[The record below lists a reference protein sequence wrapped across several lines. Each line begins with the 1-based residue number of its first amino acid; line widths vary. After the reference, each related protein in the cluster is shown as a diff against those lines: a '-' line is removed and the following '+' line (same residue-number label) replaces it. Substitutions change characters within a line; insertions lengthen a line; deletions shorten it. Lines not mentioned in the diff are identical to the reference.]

1 MNSSLIEILKP
12 RTSLFVSKGISSYEI
27 KFGSINNYQYNKK
40 LEEVFQ
46 EILVLILDKIQND
59 EPFSIESF
67 KPNLLG
73 SIIKI
78 GVNVK
83 YPIEILDYSVNELRT
98 EVESLSF
105 DYSQF
110 LRILDRYV
118 QLVKETLSDINLFST
133 STSLSIIQS
142 PPEYQYS
149 DKKISVQEKDI
160 DYEDGRVYPLFPK
173 SRYWENYRNLT
184 KSTSYTPLQYNRT
197 ANSLGKSELAIDI
210 SYRDG
215 LIKDGEF
222 YKLNAGIEEPSRNSF
237 NNEEWTRKSSSRLSN
252 EKKFVNLLDEN
263 IRKYYLS
270 FLSFG
275 FDINPVISD
284 SKIEKYDNSDTEIN
298 KDDLVR
304 TFGGEGKAVYE
315 SIQKLKESSEYL
327 GGYEG
332 SIMGTMDYISMFSD
346 YLVASSYGRNENAS
360 FSIINGEESFG
371 EFATLFFASS
381 PPEKIPGLAFLD
393 GFMGLKSFIQGQKI
407 NVDFTVNDKV
417 VSYNPVAA
425 MFSSGLKDRYR
436 GTLGQNSY
444 SNYKVSDLLLPALES
459 AYKTCLYCGDL
470 ISSSLNSLDGSGR
483 MPGFEG
489 LGSVSVQLIELQK
502 VFPPSALFIEDEGKT
517 LLPGLT
523 GAIRLF
529 LNSYLKLQNSFI
541 SAELPSS
548 SLEIILQGIS
558 VINEQVKEVVSSINK
573 LGVDNFSYIPNISIK
588 SFNTDNNSLIVF
600 LRALG
605 FRDSEVDR
613 LNSVKN
619 FPELIQFFAPLSD
632 SSDLKSFFKGF
643 ELTQLIYEL
652 GGEEA
657 IDSYLE
663 FLYKKSDI
671 DGLLNILSI
680 SQKKKSLTTTLLTN
694 KYPTLIGLLIG
705 LTYAIDPAQ
714 LVKFDRILG
723 KNNLSL
729 LESVSYLLQS
739 GQSTIIKSKQD
750 IELLQ
755 PVIDQAIQ
763 GNYPD
768 PYLSPDL
775 SYEQAKKVSPIGLKQ
790 WTNVINQ
797 SLGEVKSKKFV
808 EYLYDRVVGLTAK
821 ELLVLLGG
829 VSPNTLLGQILD
841 GLEGGS
847 FTRFLK
853 YANITGLGIKLSS
866 YKNSL
871 QLNNFEVLPSSS
883 PVGITAISDTLKNL
897 SSILQITTSTFESSL
912 NYDVGIK
919 LDDYLEALIFTQN
932 KDVETLNTT
941 INSLLSTS
949 DRDNVKDVKSLS
961 GNGKIQESPGI
972 GNSRLPNRIPLRNSI
987 TPEQFRVI
995 FSPSSAS
1002 SLPPSILRSLPSGL
1016 INNFFKFAENNKLIN
1031 SVSTTDERSRVE
1043 RAQASLPP
1051 EPGNILTSTLP
1062 TPGSIN
1068 WNPATEFE
1076 TTPQGIQKPKPLPY
1090 QVANVYKDLE
1100 NIIGI
1105 REDALGAS
1113 SLRVPQFGTL
1123 PSTKLSVSF
1132 NPVESCKR
1140 FGGENCE
1147 EIYQSVADRCVNNLN
1162 KSLYP
1167 EEYTSVPGST
1177 PSSVAIDRPLGTFAE
1192 YKPSRQFIPTS
1203 SYSSPP
1209 IYVSLLEDKIYA
1221 FGPNGEPVLNEIQS
1235 IPLTFSSGGGEV
1247 SEYNNTEFGLV
1258 EGTKASLEKTTE
1270 FSCAT
1275 LKSPFDYQLCMNIMK
1290 CKRFSTKFADRSYL
1304 PFCPRTMSGG
1314 MGK

>member
-27 KFGSINNYQYNKK
+27 KFGNINNYQYTKK

-46 EILVLILDKIQND
+46 EILVLILDKIQKD

-78 GVNVK
+78 GVNVD
-83 YPIEILDYSVNELRT
+83 YPIEILDYSVEELKA
-98 EVESLSF
+98 EVEALSF

-110 LRILDRYV
+110 LRALNRYV
-118 QLVKETLSDINLFST
+118 ELVKQTLSDINLFST
-133 STSLSIIQS
+133 STPLSIIQS

-173 SRYWENYRNLT
+173 SRYWENYKSLT
-184 KSTSYTPLQYNRT
+184 KSTSYTPLSYNRT
-197 ANSLGKSELAIDI
+197 ANRIGKSELVVDI

-237 NNEEWTRKSSSRLSN
+237 NDEEWSKKSSSRLAN
-252 EKKFVNLLDEN
+252 DKKFVNLLDESVK
-263 IRKYYLS
+263 KYYLS

-284 SKIEKYDNSDTEIN
+284 SKIEKYDESETEIN

-304 TFGGEGKAVYE
+304 TFGGEGKAIYE
-315 SIQKLKESSEYL
+315 SIQKLKESAEYL

-332 SIMGTMDYISMFSD
+332 SVMGTMEYISMFSD
-346 YLVASSYGRNENAS
+346 YLIASSYGRNENTS
-360 FSIINGEESFG
+360 FAIINGEESFG
-371 EFATLFFASS
+371 DFDTLFFTFPSS
-381 PPEKIPGLAFLD
+381 EKIPGLAFLD

-407 NVDFTVNDKV
+407 NVDFSVNDKI

-425 MFSSGLKDRYR
+425 MFSSGVRDRYR

-444 SNYKVSDLLLPALES
+444 SDYRVSDLLLPAIES

-470 ISSSLNSLDGSGR
+470 ISSSLNSLDERGK

-489 LGSVSVQLIELQK
+489 LGSVSVQLTELQK
-502 VFPPSALFIEDEGKT
+502 IFPPSSLFIEDDQKT

-523 GAIRLF
+523 GSIRLF
-529 LNSYLKLQNSFI
+529 LNSYLRLQNSFI
-541 SAELPSS
+541 YAELPSS
-548 SLEIILQGIS
+548 SLEIILQGVS
-558 VINEQVKEVVSSINK
+558 VINEQVKEVISSIGK
-573 LGVDNFSYIPNISIK
+573 LGVNNFSYIPNISIK

-600 LRALG
+600 LRSLG

-613 LNSVKN
+613 LNSVQN
-619 FPELIQFFAPLSD
+619 FSELIQFFAPLSD

-671 DGLLNILSI
+671 EGLLNILSI
-680 SQKKKSLTTTLLTN
+680 SQRRKSTTTTLLTN

-705 LTYAIDPAQ
+705 LTYAIDPTQ
-714 LVKFDRILG
+714 LVKFDKILG
-723 KNNLSL
+723 RNNLSL

-755 PVIDQAIQ
+755 PVIDQVIQ
-763 GNYPD
+763 GNYSD
-768 PYLSPDL
+768 PYSSPDL
-775 SYEQAKKVSPIGLKQ
+775 SYEQVRKTAPIGLKQ

-797 SLGEVKSKKFV
+797 SLGGVKSKKFV
-808 EYLYDRVVGLTAK
+808 EYLYDRAVGLTAK

-829 VSPNTLLGQILD
+829 VSPNTLIGQILD
-841 GLEGGS
+841 GLDGGN
-847 FTRFLK
+847 FTRFLR

-871 QLNNFEVLPSSS
+871 QLNNFEIQPSSS
-883 PVGITAISDTLKNL
+883 PLGITAILDTLRNL
-897 SSILQITTSTFESSL
+897 SDILSITTSIFESSL
-912 NYDVGIK
+912 NYDVAIK

-941 INSLLSTS
+941 INNLLSTP
-949 DRDNVKDVKSLS
+949 DRNNVKDVKSSS

-972 GNSRLPNRIPLRNSI
+972 GNSRLPNRIPVRNSI
-987 TPEQFRVI
+987 TPEQFKAL
-995 FSPSSAS
+995 FPPTPTTFPSQN
-1002 SLPPSILRSLPSGL
+1002 ILRSMPSGL
-1016 INNFFKFAENNKLIN
+1016 VNNFFKFAENNKLIN
-1031 SVSTTDERSRVE
+1031 SVSTIDEMSRVE

-1051 EPGNILTSTLP
+1051 EPGDILTSTSP
-1062 TPGSIN
+1062 TPDVIN
-1068 WNPATEFE
+1068 WAPATEFE
-1076 TTPQGIQKPKPLPY
+1076 TTPQGVQKPKPLPY

-1105 REDALGAS
+1105 RDDALGAS

-1123 PSTKLSVSF
+1123 PSTKLSVTF
-1132 NPVESCKR
+1132 DPVESCKR

-1147 EIYQSVADRCVNNLN
+1147 EIYENVADRCVNNLN

-1167 EEYTSVPGST
+1167 EEYTSVPGVSS
-1177 PSSVAIDRPLGTFAE
+1177 SSVVIDRPLGTFAE
-1192 YKPSRQFIPTS
+1192 YKPNKQFIPTS

-1209 IYVSLLEDKIYA
+1209 IYVSLLDDKIYA

-1258 EGTKASLEKTTE
+1258 EGTKASLEKPTE

-1275 LKSPFDYQLCMNIMK
+1275 LKSPYDYQLCMNIMK

-1304 PFCPRTMSGG
+1304 PFCPRTTSGG
-1314 MGK
+1314 RGK